1 MFILPHERALFR
13 QTWNAGSFSHVDRAV
28 APHSWR
34 ICFRWSGN
42 VQSAMAL
49 LQAHG
54 ITIIEG
60 PTPRQGADGR
70 PSQSIFFRGLDK
82 NLLELM
88 AANIA

>member
-1 MFILPHERALFR
+1 
-13 QTWNAGSFSHVDRAV
+13 
-28 APHSWR
+28 
-34 ICFRWSGN
+34 
-42 VQSAMAL
+42 MAL